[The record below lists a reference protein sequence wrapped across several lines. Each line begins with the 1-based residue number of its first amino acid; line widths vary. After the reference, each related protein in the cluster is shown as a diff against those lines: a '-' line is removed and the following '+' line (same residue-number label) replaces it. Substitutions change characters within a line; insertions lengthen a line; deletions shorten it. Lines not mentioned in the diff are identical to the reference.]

1 MWPIQTSDTLNSVRF
16 LQIVR
21 NMHAK
26 DIAFSNIIC
35 IFAMSAE
42 CLLDFLLQRKSC
54 GFSDRMIFRQLYVV
68 WSIVGILRQMIWP
81 IQIVADLSA
90 IMVIF

>member
-1 MWPIQTSDTLNSVRF
+1 
-16 LQIVR
+16 
-21 NMHAK
+21 
-26 DIAFSNIIC
+26 
-35 IFAMSAE
+35 
-42 CLLDFLLQRKSC
+42 
-54 GFSDRMIFRQLYVV
+54 MIFRQLYVV